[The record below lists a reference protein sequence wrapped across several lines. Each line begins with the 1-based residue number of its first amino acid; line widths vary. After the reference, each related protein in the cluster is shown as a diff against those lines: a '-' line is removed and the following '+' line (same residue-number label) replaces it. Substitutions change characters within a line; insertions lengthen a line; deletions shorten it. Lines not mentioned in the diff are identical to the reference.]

1 MPARIFELKLQ
12 RKQQNK
18 LLEWAAEGLTLT
30 EINERA
36 ALFDPPFDV
45 EWLQLKHAR
54 KRFNKTYSE
63 LKEEFEE
70 QAFGEGLARRAV
82 RLREKMERHALLK
95 QIISERAGHVEMQDA
110 PGGKTGLLALDYK
123 GKDADRA
130 VYKLDAALLKEMRD
144 LEREIAI
151 ELGQWTEKRELTG
164 AGGEPLLD
172 PLVAALEK
180 AYGNGKQQP
189 APTD

>member
-1 MPARIFELKLQ
+1 VKLTKEQ
-12 RKQQNK
+12 RK
-18 LLEWAAEGLTLT
+18 LLVAWAAEGLTFD
-30 EINERA
+30 EINQRA
-36 ALFDPPFDV
+36 AQRDPPFYV
-45 EWLQLKHAR
+45 EPNQLKHVRRQA
-54 KRFNKTYSE
+54 KKTYSQ
-63 LKEEFEE
+63 LREEFERE
-70 QAFGEGLARRAV
+70 AHSEGLARRAV
-82 RLREKMERHALLK
+82 RLREKMSRHALLNRV
-95 QIISERAGHVEMQDA
+95 IAERADHIEMQDA

-130 VYKLDAALLKEMRD
+130 VYKLDAALLKELRD

-151 ELGQWTEKRELTG
+151 ELGQWTEKKELTG

-189 APTD
+189 DTTN

>member
-1 MPARIFELKLQ
+1 VRSSNLTKEQ
-12 RKQQNK
+12 RK
-18 LLEWAAEGLTLT
+18 LLVAWAAEGFDLR
-30 EINERA
+30 EINDRA
-36 ALFDPPFDV
+36 GKYDPPFTV
-45 EWLQLKHAR
+45 EENQLKHVRAR
-54 KRFNKTYSE
+54 AAKNFRA
-63 LKEEFEE
+63 LREEFERN
-70 QAFGEGLARRAV
+70 ALAEGLAKRAV

-95 QIISERAGHVEMQDA
+95 QVTAERAGHVEMQDA

-151 ELGQWTEKRELTG
+151 ELGQWTEKKELTG

-180 AYGNGKQQP
+180 AYGGGKRQQTE
-189 APTD
+189 TD